1 MPDLLFGVDRFIV
14 MEGVVICDG
23 WCSGMTAPDAQA
35 ELLFDGAPLSGQQLV
50 AVYRPDLIEVMR
62 RAVPE
67 RLEPD
72 GEAPSRWGFC
82 IRALLPLPPSQGGE
96 CVNLWGGE
104 DDDCYLRLS
113 LRLRADGAEELLEDP
128 AKTHLRAG
136 NAEHRALSK
145 RFRQAILEST
155 APRILEIGSRG
166 SSLAR
171 VMGKRNVPPAD
182 AIYIGLDYHPG
193 EGVNLVGDAHR
204 LSKLIPEPVDFVFSA
219 ATFEHLLMPWKAAV
233 EIARVLRVG
242 GLVFIHTHPSWPL
255 HELPHDFFRFSKWA
269 WAALFNRHTG
279 FELLGS
285 THADPTVMTPLLQ
298 TKFRGHL
305 RGLFRGLSYLTT
317 GCLARKISEP
327 ELDWPLAQDDLVS
340 TVYPQSPR

>member
-35 ELLFDGAPLSGQQLV
+35 ELLFDGAPLPGQQLV

-171 VMGKRNVPPAD
+171 MMGKRNVPPAD

-242 GLVFIHTHPSWPL
+242 GTLQPPHRLRIARRHPRRSYRHDAVAANKIPGASQGAIQRS
-255 HELPHDFFRFSKWA
+255 ELSHHRLPCAQNLGTR
-269 WAALFNRHTG
+269 TG
-279 FELLGS
+279 LAPRAGRPRV
-285 THADPTVMTPLLQ
+285 H
-298 TKFRGHL
+298 
-305 RGLFRGLSYLTT
+305 GLSAIAAVERTKWK
-317 GCLARKISEP
+317 RSSNPSK
-327 ELDWPLAQDDLVS
+327 
-340 TVYPQSPR
+340 